1 LSYLCNMQNNSTLI
15 DNSLRSMGIES
26 LNAMQLATLEADGN
40 DQDIILL
47 SPTGSGKTLAYL
59 LPVLESLNPDSQKV
73 QALVLAPSRE
83 LAQQIEQVWRS
94 MGTGFKVNTCFGGRP
109 SNGEKR
115 DLAVPPALLIGTPG
129 RIQDHIER
137 NNFEVNGIRM
147 LVLDEFD
154 KSLEM
159 GFTDQ
164 MEAII
169 SQLKFL
175 RKRFLTSATDAVEI
189 PAFTGIKNPVKLD
202 FSEKD
207 NLLKGLKIYSVKGI
221 NNDKMEL
228 LYNLLCY
235 LGNDS
240 SLIFCNQ
247 RETVEKVNAYLT
259 NRHLANEF
267 FHGKLEQPER
277 ERALSKF
284 RNGSCTA
291 FISTDLASRGLD
303 IPEIKNIIHFDAPVR
318 GDEFV
323 HRNGRTA
330 RMDAEGSAFVLL
342 GANENLPDFITPVPM
357 AFTLPKLTSAPPK
370 PEWSTLYIGK
380 GKKDKLSKMDVVGFM
395 FKKGM
400 IAKED
405 LGMVEVKDYFSY
417 VAIKS
422 SKVKDVLRLIQ
433 NEKIKNMKTKVDLA
447 E

>member
-1 LSYLCNMQNNSTLI
+1 MQNNSTII
-15 DNSLRSMGIES
+15 DNTLRSMGIEL
-26 LNAMQLATLEADGN
+26 LNAMQLATLEANEKDR
-40 DQDIILL
+40 DIILL

-59 LPVLESLNPDSQKV
+59 LPVLMSLNPDIQKV
-73 QALVLAPSRE
+73 QALILAPSRE

-137 NNFEVNGIRM
+137 NNFEVSDIRM

-159 GFTDQ
+159 GFTEQ
-164 MEAII
+164 METII
-169 SQLKFL
+169 SQLPFL
-175 RKRFLTSATDAVEI
+175 RKRFLTSATDAIEI
-189 PAFTGIKNPVKLD
+189 PDFTGIKNPVKLD
-202 FSEKD
+202 YSEKD
-207 NLLKGLKIYSVKGI
+207 NVLKGLKIYSVKGA
-221 NNDKMEL
+221 NNDKMDL

-247 RETVEKVNAYLT
+247 RDTVEKVNVYLT
-259 NRHLANEF
+259 ERRLSNEF
-267 FHGKLEQPER
+267 FHGKLEQPDR

-303 IPEIKNIIHFDAPVR
+303 IPEIRNIIHFDAPVR
-318 GDEFV
+318 ADEFL

-330 RMDAEGSAFVLL
+330 RMEAEGSAFVLL
-342 GANENLPDFITPVPM
+342 GANESLPAFITP
-357 AFTLPKLTSAPPK
+357 LPIPFPLPVLASAPPK
-370 PEWSTLYIGK
+370 PEWSTIYIGK

-395 FKKGM
+395 FKKGLLE
-400 IAKED
+400 KED
-405 LGMVEVKDYFSY
+405 LGMVEVKEYFSY
-417 VAIKS
+417 VALKS
-422 SKVKDVLRLIQ
+422 NKVKAVLQLIQ
-433 NEKIKNMKTKVDLA
+433 NEKIKNMKTKIDLA

>member
-1 LSYLCNMQNNSTLI
+1 
-15 DNSLRSMGIES
+15 MGIEN
-26 LNAMQLATLEADGN
+26 LNAMQLATLEAN
-40 DQDIILL
+40 KKERDIILL

-59 LPVLESLNPDSQKV
+59 LPVLMSLNPEIQKV
-73 QALVLAPSRE
+73 QALIIAPSRE

-115 DLAVPPALLIGTPG
+115 DLVVPPALLIGTPG

-137 NNFEVNGIRM
+137 NNFEVSEIRM

-159 GFTDQ
+159 GFTEQ
-164 MEAII
+164 MEII
-169 SQLKFL
+169 IIQLTSL
-175 RKRFLTSATDAVEI
+175 RRRFLTSATDAVDV
-189 PAFTGIKNPVKLD
+189 PAFTGIQNPVKLD
-202 FSEKD
+202 YSEKD
-207 NLLKGLKIYSVKGI
+207 NVLKGLKIYSVKGAS
-221 NNDKMEL
+221 NDKMEL

-247 RETVEKVNAYLT
+247 RDTVEKVNAYLT
-259 NRHLANEF
+259 ERRLSNEF

-303 IPEIKNIIHFDAPVR
+303 IPEIKNIIHFDLPVR
-318 GDEFV
+318 ADEFV

-330 RMDAEGSAFVLL
+330 RMEAEGSAFLLL
-342 GANENLPDFITPVPM
+342 GGNESLPVFITPLPVP
-357 AFTLPKLTSAPPK
+357 FPLPVLASAPPK

-395 FKKGM
+395 FKKGFV
-400 IAKED
+400 AKED

-417 VAIKS
+417 VAVKS
-422 SKVKDVLRLIQ
+422 NKVKEVLRLIQ
-433 NEKIKNMKTKVDLA
+433 NEKIKNMKTRIDLA

>member
-1 LSYLCNMQNNSTLI
+1 
-15 DNSLRSMGIES
+15 MGIEL
-26 LNAMQLATLEADGN
+26 LNAMQLATLEANEKDR
-40 DQDIILL
+40 DIILL

-59 LPVLESLNPDSQKV
+59 LPVLMSLNPDIQKV
-73 QALVLAPSRE
+73 QALILAPSRE

-137 NNFEVNGIRM
+137 NNFEVSDIRM

-159 GFTDQ
+159 GFTEQ
-164 MEAII
+164 METII
-169 SQLKFL
+169 SQLPFL
-175 RKRFLTSATDAVEI
+175 RKRFLTSATDAIEI
-189 PAFTGIKNPVKLD
+189 PDFTGIKNPVKLD
-202 FSEKD
+202 YSEKD
-207 NLLKGLKIYSVKGI
+207 NVLKGLKIYSVKGA
-221 NNDKMEL
+221 NNDKMDL

-247 RETVEKVNAYLT
+247 RDTVEKVNVYLT
-259 NRHLANEF
+259 ERRLSNEF
-267 FHGKLEQPER
+267 FHGKLEQPDR

-303 IPEIKNIIHFDAPVR
+303 IPEIRNIIHFDAPVR
-318 GDEFV
+318 ADEFL

-330 RMDAEGSAFVLL
+330 RMEAEGSAFVLL
-342 GANENLPDFITPVPM
+342 GANESLPAFITP
-357 AFTLPKLTSAPPK
+357 LPIPFPLPVLASAPPK
-370 PEWSTLYIGK
+370 PEWSTIYIGK

-395 FKKGM
+395 FKKGLLE
-400 IAKED
+400 KED
-405 LGMVEVKDYFSY
+405 LGMVEVKEYFSY
-417 VAIKS
+417 VALKS
-422 SKVKDVLRLIQ
+422 NKVKAVLQLIQ
-433 NEKIKNMKTKVDLA
+433 NEKIKNMKTKIDLA

>member
-1 LSYLCNMQNNSTLI
+1 MQNNSTLI

-26 LNAMQLATLEADGN
+26 LNAMQLATLEAN
-40 DQDIILL
+40 EKVRDIILL

-59 LPVLESLNPDSQKV
+59 LPVLESLNPESQKV

-189 PAFTGIKNPVKLD
+189 PDFTGIKNPVKLD

-207 NLLKGLKIYSVKGI
+207 NLLKGLKIYSVKGV

-259 NRHLANEF
+259 GRHLANEF

-342 GANENLPDFITPVPM
+342 GVNENLPDFITPVPI
-357 AFTLPKLTSAPPK
+357 AFPLPKLTSAPPK

-400 IAKED
+400 MAKED

-422 SKVKDVLRLIQ
+422 SKVKEVLRLIQ

>member
-1 LSYLCNMQNNSTLI
+1 MSYLCNMQNNSILI

-26 LNAMQLATLEADGN
+26 LNPMQLATLEANGK

-59 LPVLESLNPDSQKV
+59 LPVLQSLNPDSQKV

-109 SNGEKR
+109 SNSEKR

-189 PAFTGIKNPVKLD
+189 PVFTGIKNPVKLD

-207 NLLKGLKIYSVKGI
+207 NLLKGLKIYSVKGE
-221 NNDKMEL
+221 NNDKMDL

-259 NRHLANEF
+259 NRHLPNEF

-303 IPEIKNIIHFDAPVR
+303 IPEIKNIIHFDAPVHS
-318 GDEFV
+318 DEFL

-342 GANENLPDFITPVPM
+342 GVNENLPDFISPVPM
-357 AFTLPKLTSAPPK
+357 AFSLPKLTSAPPK
-370 PEWSTLYIGK
+370 PEWATLYIGK

-433 NEKIKNMKTKVDLA
+433 NEKIKNMKTKIDLA
-447 E
+447 V

>member
-1 LSYLCNMQNNSTLI
+1 
-15 DNSLRSMGIES
+15 MGIEQ
-26 LNAMQLATLEADGN
+26 LNAMQLATLGATEKE
-40 DQDIILL
+40 QDIILL

-59 LPVLESLNPDSQKV
+59 LPVLMSLNPDIQKV

-129 RIQDHIER
+129 RLQDHIER
-137 NNFEVNGIRM
+137 NNFEVDAIRV

-159 GFTDQ
+159 GFTEQ
-164 MEAII
+164 METII
-169 SQLKFL
+169 SHIPSLD
-175 RKRFLTSATDAVEI
+175 KRFLTSATDAVEI
-189 PAFTGIKNPVKLD
+189 PAFTGIKNPIKLD
-202 FSEKD
+202 YSEKD
-207 NLLKGLKIYSVKGI
+207 NVLKGLKIYTVKGET
-221 NNDKMEL
+221 NDKMDL
-228 LYNLLCY
+228 LFKLLCY
-235 LGNDS
+235 LGKDS

-247 RETVEKVNAYLT
+247 RDTVEKVNAYLT
-259 NRHLANEF
+259 GRNLANEF

-284 RNGSCTA
+284 RNGSCIA

-303 IPEIKNIIHFDAPVR
+303 IPEIRNIIHFDAPVR
-318 GDEFV
+318 ADEFV

-330 RMDAEGSAFVLL
+330 RMEAEGSAFVLL
-342 GANENLPDFITPVPM
+342 GANENLPVFITPIPVP
-357 AFTLPKLTSAPPK
+357 FPLPALTSAAPK
-370 PEWSTLYIGK
+370 PEWSTIYIGK

-395 FKKGM
+395 FKKGLV
-400 IAKED
+400 AKEE

-417 VAIKS
+417 VA
-422 SKVKDVLRLIQ
+422 VKAGRVKEVIRLIQ

>member
-1 LSYLCNMQNNSTLI
+1 
-15 DNSLRSMGIES
+15 MGIEK
-26 LNAMQLATLEADGN
+26 LNAMQLATLDANEKEK
-40 DQDIILL
+40 DIILL

-59 LPVLESLNPDSQKV
+59 LPVLISLNPDIQTV
-73 QALVLAPSRE
+73 QALILAPSRE

-94 MGTGFKVNTCFGGRP
+94 MGTGYKVNTCFGGRP

-115 DLAVPPALLIGTPG
+115 DLAIPPALLIGTPG
-129 RIQDHIER
+129 RLQDHIER
-137 NNFEVNGIRM
+137 NNFNVDTIKV

-159 GFTDQ
+159 GFTVQ
-164 MEAII
+164 METII
-169 SQLKFL
+169 SRIPSIK
-175 RKRFLTSATDAVEI
+175 RRFLTSATDAVAI
-189 PAFTGIKNPVKLD
+189 PEFTGIKNPIKLD
-202 FSEKD
+202 YSEKD
-207 NLLKGLKIYSVKGI
+207 NVLKGLKIFTVKGE
-221 NNDKMEL
+221 NNDKMDL
-228 LYNLLCY
+228 LFKLLCY

-247 RETVEKVNAYLT
+247 RDTVEKVNAYLSD
-259 NRHLANEF
+259 RRLANEY

-318 GDEFV
+318 ADEFV

-330 RMDAEGSAFVLL
+330 RMEAEGSAFVLL
-342 GANENLPDFITPVPM
+342 AMNEKLPDFITP
-357 AFTLPKLTSAPPK
+357 LPASCLLPILTSAPPK
-370 PEWSTLYIGK
+370 PEWSTIYIGK

-395 FKKGM
+395 FKKGLL
-400 IAKED
+400 AKEE
-405 LGMVEVKDYFSY
+405 LGMVEVKEYFSY
-417 VAIKS
+417 VAIKTNRI
-422 SKVKDVLRLIQ
+422 KEVIRLIQ
-433 NEKIKNMKTKVDLA
+433 NEKIKNMKTKIDVA

>member
-1 LSYLCNMQNNSTLI
+1 
-15 DNSLRSMGIES
+15 MGIDK
-26 LNAMQLATLEADGN
+26 LNAMQLATLEAN
-40 DQDIILL
+40 EKERDIILL

-59 LPVLESLNPDSQKV
+59 LPVLMSLRPDVQKV
-73 QALVLAPSRE
+73 QAMVLAPSRE

-94 MGTGFKVNTCFGGRP
+94 MGTGYKVNTCFGGRP

-115 DLAVPPALLIGTPG
+115 ELAVPPALLIGTPG

-137 NNFEVNGIRM
+137 NNFEVNDIRM

-164 MEAII
+164 METII
-169 SQLKFL
+169 SQLRYLKI
-175 RKRFLTSATDAVEI
+175 RFLTSATDAVEI
-189 PAFTGIKNPVKLD
+189 PAFTGIKNPIKLD
-202 FSEKD
+202 YSEKD
-207 NLLKGLKIYSVKGI
+207 NVLKGLKIYQVKGLT
-221 NNDKMEL
+221 NDKMDL

-247 RETVEKVNAYLT
+247 RETVEKVNAYLSE
-259 NRHLANEF
+259 RRLANEF

-318 GDEFV
+318 ADEFV

-330 RMDAEGSAFVLL
+330 RMEAEGSAFLLL
-342 GANENLPDFITPVPM
+342 GANEQLPAFITPAP
-357 AFTLPKLTSAPPK
+357 LPFPLPVLASAPPK

-395 FKKGM
+395 FKKGLL
-400 IAKED
+400 AKED

-417 VAIKS
+417 VAVKA
-422 SKVKDVLRLIQ
+422 SKVKEVLRLIQ
-433 NEKIKNMKTKVDLA
+433 NEKIKNMKTRIDVA

>member
-1 LSYLCNMQNNSTLI
+1 
-15 DNSLRSMGIES
+15 MGIDL
-26 LNAMQLATLEADGN
+26 LNAMQLATLEANEKDR
-40 DQDIILL
+40 DIILL

-59 LPVLESLNPDSQKV
+59 LPVLMSLNPDIQKV
-73 QALVLAPSRE
+73 QALILAPSRE

-94 MGTGFKVNTCFGGRP
+94 MSTGFKVNTCFGGRP

-137 NNFEVNGIRM
+137 NNFEVSDIRM

-159 GFTDQ
+159 GFTEQ
-164 MEAII
+164 METII
-169 SQLKFL
+169 SQLPFL
-175 RKRFLTSATDAVEI
+175 RKRFLTSATDAIEI
-189 PAFTGIKNPVKLD
+189 PEFTGIKNPVKLD
-202 FSEKD
+202 YSDKD
-207 NLLKGLKIYSVKGI
+207 NVLKGLKIFSVKGA
-221 NNDKMEL
+221 NNDKMDL

-247 RETVEKVNAYLT
+247 RDTVEKVNVYLT
-259 NRHLANEF
+259 ERRLSNEF
-267 FHGKLEQPER
+267 FHGKLEQPDR

-303 IPEIKNIIHFDAPVR
+303 IPEIRNVIHYDAPVR
-318 GDEFV
+318 ADEFL

-330 RMDAEGSAFVLL
+330 RMEAEGSAFLLL
-342 GANENLPDFITPVPM
+342 GANESLPAFITP
-357 AFTLPKLTSAPPK
+357 LPIPFQLPVLASAPPK
-370 PEWSTLYIGK
+370 PEWSTIYIGK

-395 FKKGM
+395 FKKGLLE
-400 IAKED
+400 KED
-405 LGMVEVKDYFSY
+405 LGMVEVKEYFSY
-417 VAIKS
+417 VALKS
-422 SKVKDVLRLIQ
+422 NKVKAVLQLIQ
-433 NEKIKNMKTKVDLA
+433 NEKIKNMKTRIDLA

>member
-1 LSYLCNMQNNSTLI
+1 
-15 DNSLRSMGIES
+15 MGIEL
-26 LNAMQLATLEADGN
+26 LNAMQLATLEANEKDR
-40 DQDIILL
+40 DIILL

-59 LPVLESLNPDSQKV
+59 LPVLMSLNPDIQKV
-73 QALVLAPSRE
+73 QALILAPSRE

-137 NNFEVNGIRM
+137 NNFEVSDIRM

-159 GFTDQ
+159 GFTEQ
-164 MEAII
+164 METII
-169 SQLKFL
+169 SQLPFL
-175 RKRFLTSATDAVEI
+175 RKRFLTSATDAIEI
-189 PAFTGIKNPVKLD
+189 PDFTGIKNPVKLD
-202 FSEKD
+202 YSEKD
-207 NLLKGLKIYSVKGI
+207 NVLKGLKIYSVKGA
-221 NNDKMEL
+221 NNDKMDL

-247 RETVEKVNAYLT
+247 RDTVEKVNVYLT
-259 NRHLANEF
+259 ERRLSNEF
-267 FHGKLEQPER
+267 FHGKLEQPDR

-303 IPEIKNIIHFDAPVR
+303 IPEIRNIIHFDAPVR
-318 GDEFV
+318 ADEFL

-330 RMDAEGSAFVLL
+330 RMEAEGSAFVLL
-342 GANENLPDFITPVPM
+342 GANESLPTFITP
-357 AFTLPKLTSAPPK
+357 LPIPFPLPLLASAPPK
-370 PEWSTLYIGK
+370 PEWSTIYIGK

-395 FKKGM
+395 FKKGLLE
-400 IAKED
+400 KDE
-405 LGMVEVKDYFSY
+405 LGMVEVKEYFSY
-417 VAIKS
+417 VALKS
-422 SKVKDVLRLIQ
+422 NKVKAVLQLIQ
-433 NEKIKNMKTKVDLA
+433 NEKIKNMKTKIDLA